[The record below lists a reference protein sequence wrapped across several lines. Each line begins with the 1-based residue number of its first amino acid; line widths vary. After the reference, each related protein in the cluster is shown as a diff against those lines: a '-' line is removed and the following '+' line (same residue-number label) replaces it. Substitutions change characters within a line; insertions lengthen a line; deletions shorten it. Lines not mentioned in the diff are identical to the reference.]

1 MLDNQ
6 NDLQFLFKK
15 ALYFLKFRPRT
26 KKEVF
31 DYLLKKIRNTSY
43 STDDIKKV
51 IEKLKEMD
59 LLNDKKFI
67 EDYVSFYS
75 KNNPKSKKVLTLELL
90 KKGVNKNLIDEYFL
104 RNQLDEEELA
114 FLLLKKR
121 FPRWALI
128 DKKKRLKKAFDFLG
142 RRGFSFETVKKVI
155 EKLEESGKIEL
166 DI

>member
-1 MLDNQ
+1 MK
-6 NDLQFLFKK
+6 NDLQFLFNK
-15 ALYFLKFRPRT
+15 ALFFLKFRPRT
-26 KKEVF
+26 EKEVY
-31 DYLLKKIRNTSY
+31 DYLLKKIKSTHY
-43 STDDIKKV
+43 STNDVEKV

-59 LLNDKKFI
+59 LLDDKKFI
-67 EDYVSFYS
+67 EEYVSFYS

-90 KKGVNKNLIDEYFL
+90 RKGVDKDLIDEYFL
-104 RNQLDEEELA
+104 KNQLDEEELA

-166 DI
+166 NI

>member
-1 MLDNQ
+1 MK
-6 NDLQFLFKK
+6 NDLQFLFNK
-15 ALYFLKFRPRT
+15 ALFFLKFRPRT
-26 KKEVF
+26 EKEVY
-31 DYLLKKIRNTSY
+31 DYLLKKIKSTHY
-43 STDDIKKV
+43 STNDVEKV

-59 LLNDKKFI
+59 LLDDKKFI
-67 EDYVSFYS
+67 EEYVSFYS

-90 KKGVNKNLIDEYFL
+90 RKGVDKDLIDEYFL
-104 RNQLDEEELA
+104 KNQLDEEELA

-155 EKLEESGKIEL
+155 EKLKESGKIEL
-166 DI
+166 NI

>member
-1 MLDNQ
+1 MK
-6 NDLQFLFKK
+6 NDLQFLFNK
-15 ALYFLKFRPRT
+15 ALFFLKFRPRT
-26 KKEVF
+26 EKEVY
-31 DYLLKKIRNTSY
+31 DYLLKKIKSTHY
-43 STDDIKKV
+43 STNDVEKV

-59 LLNDKKFI
+59 LLDDKKFI
-67 EDYVSFYS
+67 EEYVSFYS

-90 KKGVNKNLIDEYFL
+90 RKGVDKDLIDEYFL
-104 RNQLDEEELA
+104 KNQLDEEELA

-128 DKKKRLKKAFDFLG
+128 DKRKRLKKAFDFLG

>member
-1 MLDNQ
+1 MK
-6 NDLQFLFKK
+6 NDLQFLFNK
-15 ALYFLKFRPRT
+15 ALFFLKFRPRT
-26 KKEVF
+26 EKEVY
-31 DYLLKKIRNTSY
+31 DYLLKKIKSTHY
-43 STDDIKKV
+43 STNDVEKV

-67 EDYVSFYS
+67 EEYVSFYS

-90 KKGVNKNLIDEYFL
+90 RKGVDKDLIDEYFL
-104 RNQLDEEELA
+104 KNQLDEEELA

-128 DKKKRLKKAFDFLG
+128 DKRKRLKKAFDFLG

>member
-1 MLDNQ
+1 ME
-6 NDLQFLFKK
+6 NDLQFLFNK
-15 ALYFLKFRPRT
+15 ALFFLKFRPRT
-26 KKEVF
+26 EKEVY
-31 DYLLKKIRNTSY
+31 DYLFKKIKSTHY
-43 STDDIKKV
+43 STDDVEKV

-104 RNQLDEEELA
+104 KNQLDEEELA

-121 FPRWALI
+121 FSRWALI
-128 DKKKRLKKAFDFLG
+128 DKKKRLKKAFDFLA
-142 RRGFSFETVKKVI
+142 RRGFSFDISRKTV
-155 EKLEESGKIEL
+155 EKLSQSGKIEL
-166 DI
+166 NI

>member
-1 MLDNQ
+1 MK
-6 NDLQFLFKK
+6 NDLQFLFNK
-15 ALYFLKFRPRT
+15 ALFFLKFRPRT
-26 KKEVF
+26 EKEVY
-31 DYLLKKIRNTSY
+31 DYLLKKIKSTHY
-43 STDDIKKV
+43 STNDVEKV

-90 KKGVNKNLIDEYFL
+90 KKGVDKNLIDEYFL
-104 RNQLDEEELA
+104 KNQLDEEEQV

-142 RRGFSFETVKKVI
+142 RRGFSFETVKKVV

>member
-1 MLDNQ
+1 MK
-6 NDLQFLFKK
+6 NDLQFLFNK
-15 ALYFLKFRPRT
+15 ALFFLKFRPRT
-26 KKEVF
+26 EKEVY
-31 DYLLKKIRNTSY
+31 DYLLKKIKSTHY
-43 STDDIKKV
+43 STNDVEKV
-51 IEKLKEMD
+51 IEKLKEID

-67 EDYVSFYS
+67 EEYVSFYS

-90 KKGVNKNLIDEYFL
+90 RKGVDKDLIDEYFL
-104 RNQLDEEELA
+104 KNQLDEEELA

-166 DI
+166 NI

>member
-1 MLDNQ
+1 
-6 NDLQFLFKK
+6 
-15 ALYFLKFRPRT
+15 
-26 KKEVF
+26 
-31 DYLLKKIRNTSY
+31 
-43 STDDIKKV
+43 
-51 IEKLKEMD
+51 MD

-67 EDYVSFYS
+67 EEYVSFYS

-104 RNQLDEEELA
+104 KNQLDEEEIA

-121 FPRWALI
+121 WKRWQDL
-128 DKKKRLKKAFDFLG
+128 KEKKRLKKAFDFLG
-142 RRGFSFETVKKVI
+142 RRGFSFETVKKVV

>member
-1 MLDNQ
+1 MK
-6 NDLQFLFKK
+6 NDLQFLFNK
-15 ALYFLKFRPRT
+15 ALFFLKFRPRT
-26 KKEVF
+26 EKEVY
-31 DYLLKKIRNTSY
+31 DYLLKKIKSTHY
-43 STDDIKKV
+43 STNDVEKV

-59 LLNDKKFI
+59 LLDDKKFI
-67 EDYVSFYS
+67 EEYVSFYS

-90 KKGVNKNLIDEYFL
+90 RKGVDKDLIDEYFL
-104 RNQLDEEELA
+104 KNQLDEEELA

-128 DKKKRLKKAFDFLG
+128 DKRKRLKKAFDFLG

-166 DI
+166 NI

>member
-1 MLDNQ
+1 MK
-6 NDLQFLFKK
+6 NDLQFLFNK
-15 ALYFLKFRPRT
+15 ALFFLKFRPRT
-26 KKEVF
+26 EKEVY
-31 DYLLKKIRNTSY
+31 DYLLKKIKSTHY
-43 STDDIKKV
+43 STNDVEKV

-67 EDYVSFYS
+67 EEYVSFYS

-90 KKGVNKNLIDEYFL
+90 RKGVDKDLIDEYFL
-104 RNQLDEEELA
+104 KNQLDEEELA

>member
-1 MLDNQ
+1 ME

-15 ALYFLKFRPRT
+15 VLYFLKFRPRT
-26 KKEVF
+26 EKEVF
-31 DYLLKKIRNTSY
+31 DYLLKKIKKTHY

-67 EDYVSFYS
+67 EEYVSFYL

-104 RNQLDEEELA
+104 KNQLDEEEIA

-121 FPRWALI
+121 WKRWQDLEE
-128 DKKKRLKKAFDFLG
+128 KKRLKKAFDFLG
-142 RRGFSFETVKKVI
+142 RRGFSFDTVKKVV